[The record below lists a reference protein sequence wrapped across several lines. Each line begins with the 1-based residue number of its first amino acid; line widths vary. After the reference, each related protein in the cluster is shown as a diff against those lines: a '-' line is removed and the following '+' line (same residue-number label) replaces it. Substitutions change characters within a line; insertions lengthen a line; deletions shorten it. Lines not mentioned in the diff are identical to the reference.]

1 MQTPF
6 TVEQFLDSFARY
18 NEAVW
23 PAQIVFYLVAA
34 VLVTLAVRSTPTSS
48 RWISRLLALLWAW
61 MGVVYHWGFFASIN
75 AAAYLFGGLFL
86 LQAIAFVAAAS
97 RERLLFRFQ
106 TDRYGVAGAGMVAYA
121 LIFYPIVGT
130 MAGHGYPNGPT
141 FGLPCPTTI
150 ATFGLLL
157 WVRGRVPWW
166 LLVIPA
172 AWSLVAFS
180 AAFQLGMAEDYGL
193 LVAGLVGTVA
203 VLRKNR
209 RWREHGVRVFPA
221 RVLVDGEARA
231 QHN

>member
-1 MQTPF
+1 MQPPF

-34 VLVTLAVRSTPTSS
+34 LLVALSLLSTPASS

-75 AAAYLFGGLFL
+75 TAAYFFGGLFL
-86 LQAIAFVAAAS
+86 LQATAFVVAAS
-97 RERLLFRFQ
+97 RERLSFHFQ
-106 TDRYGVAGAGMVAYA
+106 ADRYGVTGAVMVAYA
-121 LIFYPIVGT
+121 LIFYPIIGT
-130 MAGHGYPNGPT
+130 LAGHGYPNGPT

-150 ATFGLLL
+150 ATFGFLL

-172 AWSLVAFS
+172 AWSLLAFS
-180 AAFQLGMAEDYGL
+180 AAFQLGIAEDYGL
-193 LVAGLVGTVA
+193 LVVGVVGTLA

-209 RWREHGVRVFPA
+209 RWPKHGVRVFPA
-221 RVLVDGEARA
+221 TGDGTTARA
-231 QHN
+231 